1 MCLALLP
8 CICFGSLVLRWT
20 NERGFRS
27 APRGVERH
35 PDKAQESNSCAPRP
49 TVNAGCI
56 HKISDRITSHSPMKG
71 YRTSNLDSHREV
83 RGDRFITPENSFAR
97 SVVSQRLTIQKIL
110 SARLKISNRGVV
122 YAYALLLLE
131 TSLTAAK
138 FRLYSIMM

>member
-1 MCLALLP
+1 
-8 CICFGSLVLRWT
+8 
-20 NERGFRS
+20 
-27 APRGVERH
+27 
-35 PDKAQESNSCAPRP
+35 
-49 TVNAGCI
+49 
-56 HKISDRITSHSPMKG
+56 MKG

-83 RGDRFITPENSFAR
+83 RGDRFITPDNSFAR